1 MSEPTA
7 VTPPSVIPP
16 TPSTATSSSS
26 NPSPAGPGS
35 VEPLAPTCTIEQF
48 AAVDLRVARVI
59 SAEDLPGSD
68 KLLKLQL
75 DAGALGHRVVLAGIK
90 KAIAPDQLPGRL
102 VIFCANL
109 APRKMKLG
117 TSEGMVLASGPGG
130 TEVFLLSVDSR
141 ATPGQRVH

>member
-1 MSEPTA
+1 MTEPSA
-7 VTPPSVIPP
+7 VTPPSATPP
-16 TPSTATSSSS
+16 TASGGTSAAA
-26 NPSPAGPGS
+26 NPSPAASGP
-35 VEPLAPTCTIEQF
+35 VEPLAPICTIEQF

-75 DAGALGHRVVLAGIK
+75 DAGALGSRVVLAGIK
-90 KAIAPDQLPGRL
+90 KAIAADQLPGRL

-130 TEVFLLSVDSR
+130 AEVFLLSVDSR